1 MLAGAVPIVLEG
13 WLAPYLKG
21 GTVDN
26 QLLDL
31 VVLAL
36 YFAVMIGA
44 GYWGLRRARSAD
56 DYLVAGRRL
65 GPFMYVGCMAAVV
78 LGGASTI
85 GGVALGYDN
94 GISGMWLVFWIGM
107 GVIALGV
114 LMSSRL
120 SRLGVYTVSEMLENR
135 YGVASRLISAIIIAA
150 YALMIAV
157 TSTIA
162 IGTVFNVVLPLSAS
176 VAILLAGGLTVVYS
190 VAGGMWSITLT
201 DIIQFCIMTV
211 GIFFLLL
218 PFSLVAA
225 GGFAGMQEALPASYF
240 DITAIGWQ
248 TIFTY
253 FLLFFFGL
261 MIGQDIWQRVFT
273 ARSPGVARWG
283 SVAAGVYCLL
293 YALAGALVGTA
304 ARVILPGIQSDNAF
318 ARITTEALPAG
329 ITGLV
334 LAAAL
339 AAVMSTASAGLLA
352 SSTILANDVYA
363 GFIARDDHN
372 KVLVNRATTLLV
384 GVVVLVI
391 SLIVSDVVGAL
402 TVAYDL
408 LSGALFVPI
417 VGALFWRRAT
427 AAGALASMAAGSVV
441 VVIFMV
447 VDGLF
452 ANTPIIWG
460 MLASLVAFVV
470 VSLLTPRPSEERM
483 RTWERRLTG
492 SGAEGET

>member
-1 MLAGAVPIVLEG
+1 LD
-13 WLAPYLKG
+13 
-21 GTVDN
+21 T
-26 QLLDL
+26 QLLDF
-31 VVLAL
+31 VVLVL
-36 YFAVMIGA
+36 YFAVMVGA

-65 GPFMYVGCMAAVV
+65 GPFMYIGCLSAVV

-85 GGVALGYDN
+85 GGVALGYEN

-107 GVIALGV
+107 GVIALGI

-135 YGVASRLISAIIIAA
+135 YGAASRLISAIIIAA

-162 IGTVFNVVLPLSAS
+162 IGTVFNVVLPLSSS
-176 VAILLAGGLTVVYS
+176 VAILVAGGLVVAYS

-201 DIIQFCIMTV
+201 DIIQFCIMTL

-218 PFSLVAA
+218 PLSISAA
-225 GGFAGMQEALPASYF
+225 GGLSGMQEALPASYF

-273 ARSPGVARWG
+273 ARSPEIARWG

-304 ARVILPGIQSDNAF
+304 ARVMLPDVQADNAF
-318 ARITTEALPAG
+318 ARMATEALPVG
-329 ITGLV
+329 VTGLV

-363 GFIARDDHN
+363 GFIARGDHN
-372 KVLVNRATTLLV
+372 KVLVSRVTTLLV
-384 GVVVLVI
+384 GIVVLVI

-447 VDGLF
+447 LDGLF

-460 MLASLVAFVV
+460 MLASLVVFVV

-492 SGAEGET
+492 SGAEGEI

>member
-1 MLAGAVPIVLEG
+1 MLA
-13 WLAPYLKG
+13 
-21 GTVDN
+21 N
-26 QLLDL
+26 RLLDI
-31 VVLAL
+31 VVLVL
-36 YFAVMIGA
+36 YFVVMIGA

-56 DYLVAGRRL
+56 DFLVAGRRL
-65 GPFMYVGCMAAVV
+65 GPFMYIGCMAAVV

-85 GGVALGYDN
+85 GGVALGYDY

-107 GVIALGV
+107 GVIALGI

-135 YGVASRLISAIIIAA
+135 YGASSRLISAIIIAA

-162 IGTVFNVVLPLSAS
+162 IGTVFNVVLPLSSS
-176 VAILLAGGLTVVYS
+176 VAILVAGGLVVVYS

-218 PFSLVAA
+218 PFSIFAA
-225 GGFAGMQEALPASYF
+225 GGLSGMREALPASYF

-273 ARSPGVARWG
+273 ARSPEVARWG
-283 SVAAGVYCLL
+283 SIAAGVYCLL

-304 ARVILPGIQSDNAF
+304 ARVILPDLGSSDNAF
-318 ARITTEALPAG
+318 ARITTEAMPVG

-372 KVLVNRATTLLV
+372 KVLVNRVTTLLV
-384 GVVVLVI
+384 GIVVLVI

-492 SGAEGET
+492 AEGEN

>member
-1 MLAGAVPIVLEG
+1 ML
-13 WLAPYLKG
+13 
-21 GTVDN
+21 DN
-26 QLLDL
+26 QLLDY
-31 VVLAL
+31 VVIAL

-65 GPFMYVGCMAAVV
+65 GPFMYVGTLSAVV

-85 GGVALGYDN
+85 GGIALGYEN

-107 GVIALGV
+107 GVIALGI
-114 LMSSRL
+114 LMSTRL

-135 YGVASRLISAIIIAA
+135 YGPAARLISAIIIAA

-162 IGTVFNVVLPLSAS
+162 IGTVFNVVLPLSPS
-176 VAILLAGGLTVVYS
+176 FAILVAGGIVVAYS

-201 DIIQFCIMTV
+201 DYLQFLIMTV

-218 PFSLVAA
+218 PLSIAAA
-225 GGFAGMQEALPASYF
+225 GGFSGMSKALPASYF
-240 DITAIGWQ
+240 DLTAIGWQ

-273 ARSPGVARWG
+273 ARSPEIARWG

-304 ARVILPGIQSDNAF
+304 ARVLFPELATPDNAF
-318 ARITTEALPAG
+318 ARVASDALPVG

-334 LAAAL
+334 IAAAL

-363 GFIARDDHN
+363 GFIARGEHN
-372 KVLVNRATTLLV
+372 KVLVSRVSTLLV

-417 VGALFWRRAT
+417 VGAVFWSRAT
-427 AAGALASMAAGSVV
+427 TMGALASMVAGSIVV
-441 VVIFMV
+441 VVFMV

-452 ANTPIIWG
+452 ANTPIIYG
-460 MLASLVAFVV
+460 MAVSLVVFVV

-492 SGAEGET
+492 SGAEGEI

>member
-1 MLAGAVPIVLEG
+1 MDSL
-13 WLAPYLKG
+13 
-21 GTVDN
+21 
-26 QLLDL
+26 LLDY
-31 VVLAL
+31 VVIAL
-36 YFAVMIGA
+36 YFAVMVGA
-44 GYWGLRRARSAD
+44 GYWGLRRARNAE

-65 GPFMYVGCMAAVV
+65 GPFMYIGCLSAVV

-85 GGVALGYDN
+85 GGVALGYEN

-114 LMSSRL
+114 LMSTRL
-120 SRLGVYTVSEMLENR
+120 SRLGVYTVAEMLENR
-135 YGVASRLISAIIIAA
+135 YGGPSRLISAIIIAA

-162 IGTVFNVVLPLSAS
+162 IGTVFNVVLPLSS
-176 VAILLAGGLTVVYS
+176 GVAILVAGGLVVAYS
-190 VAGGMWSITLT
+190 VTGGMWSITLT

-211 GIFFLLL
+211 GIFFLLVPL
-218 PFSLVAA
+218 SISAA
-225 GGFAGMQEALPASYF
+225 GGLSGMQEALPASFF

-273 ARSPGVARWG
+273 ARTPEIARWG

-304 ARVILPGIQSDNAF
+304 ARVILPDLGSWDNASG
-318 ARITTEALPAG
+318 RITTEALPVG

-352 SSTILANDVYA
+352 SSTLLANDVYA
-363 GFIARDDHN
+363 GFVARGEHN
-372 KVLVNRATTLLV
+372 RVLINRVFALLV
-384 GVVVLVI
+384 GVVTLVI
-391 SLIVSDVVGAL
+391 SLIVSDVIGAL

-427 AAGALASMAAGSVV
+427 AAGALASMAAGSAV

-452 ANTPIIWG
+452 ANTPIIYG
-460 MLASLVAFVV
+460 IVVSLVVFVV
-470 VSLLTPRPSEERM
+470 VSLLTPKPSEERM
-483 RTWERRLTG
+483 RAWESRLSG
-492 SGAEGET
+492 SGAQGEI

>member
-1 MLAGAVPIVLEG
+1 M
-13 WLAPYLKG
+13 
-21 GTVDN
+21 DN
-26 QLLDL
+26 RLLDF

-65 GPFMYVGCMAAVV
+65 GPFMYIGCMAAVV

-85 GGVALGYDN
+85 GGVALGYDY

-107 GVIALGV
+107 GVIALGI

-135 YGVASRLISAIIIAA
+135 YGAASRLISAIIIAA

-162 IGTVFNVVLPLSAS
+162 IGTVFNVVLPLSSS
-176 VAILLAGGLTVVYS
+176 VAILVAGGLVVAYS

-218 PFSLVAA
+218 PLSIFAA
-225 GGFAGMQEALPASYF
+225 GGLSGMQEALPASYF

-273 ARSPGVARWG
+273 ARSPAIARWG

-318 ARITTEALPAG
+318 ARITTEALPVG

-363 GFIARDDHN
+363 GFIARDDQN

-384 GVVVLVI
+384 GIVVLVI

-427 AAGALASMAAGSVV
+427 AAGALASMAAGSAV

-447 VDGLF
+447 LDGLF

-460 MLASLVAFVV
+460 MLASLVVFVV
-470 VSLLTPRPSEERM
+470 VSLLTPKPSEERM
-483 RTWERRLTG
+483 RTWEQRLTG
-492 SGAEGET
+492 SGAEGEI

>member
-1 MLAGAVPIVLEG
+1 
-13 WLAPYLKG
+13 
-21 GTVDN
+21 
-26 QLLDL
+26 
-31 VVLAL
+31 
-36 YFAVMIGA
+36 
-44 GYWGLRRARSAD
+44 
-56 DYLVAGRRL
+56 
-65 GPFMYVGCMAAVV
+65 
-78 LGGASTI
+78 
-85 GGVALGYDN
+85 
-94 GISGMWLVFWIGM
+94 
-107 GVIALGV
+107 
-114 LMSSRL
+114 
-120 SRLGVYTVSEMLENR
+120 VYTVSEMLENR
-135 YGVASRLISAIIIAA
+135 YGAASRLISAIIIAA

-162 IGTVFNVVLPLSAS
+162 IGTVFNVVLPLSS
-176 VAILLAGGLTVVYS
+176 SLAILVAGGLVVAYS

-211 GIFFLLL
+211 GIFFLLVPL
-218 PFSLVAA
+218 SISAA
-225 GGFAGMQEALPASYF
+225 GGLSAMQEALPASYF

-273 ARSPGVARWG
+273 ARSPEIARWG

-304 ARVILPGIQSDNAF
+304 ARVILPDLGSSDNAF
-318 ARITTEALPAG
+318 ARITTEALPVG

-352 SSTILANDVYA
+352 SSTLLANDVYA
-363 GFIARDDHN
+363 GFISRGDHN
-372 KVLVNRATTLLV
+372 KVLVSRVTTLLV
-384 GVVVLVI
+384 GIVVLVI

-441 VVIFMV
+441 VVTFMV
-447 VDGLF
+447 LDGLF

-460 MLASLVAFVV
+460 MLASLVVFVV

-492 SGAEGET
+492 SGAEGEI

>member
-1 MLAGAVPIVLEG
+1 L
-13 WLAPYLKG
+13 
-21 GTVDN
+21 DN
-26 QLLDL
+26 QLLDF
-31 VVLAL
+31 VVLVL

-65 GPFMYVGCMAAVV
+65 GPFMYIGCLAAVV

-107 GVIALGV
+107 GIIALGI

-135 YGVASRLISAIIIAA
+135 YGAASRLISAIIIAA

-162 IGTVFNVVLPLSAS
+162 IGTVFNVVLPLSSS
-176 VAILLAGGLTVVYS
+176 VAILVAGGLVVAYS

-218 PFSLVAA
+218 PLSIFAA
-225 GGFAGMQEALPASYF
+225 GGLSGMQEALPASYF

-273 ARSPGVARWG
+273 ARSPAIARWG

-304 ARVILPGIQSDNAF
+304 ARVILPDLGSSDNAF
-318 ARITTEALPAG
+318 ARITTEALPVG

-363 GFIARDDHN
+363 GFIARGDHN
-372 KVLVNRATTLLV
+372 KVLVSRVATLLV
-384 GVVVLVI
+384 GIVVLVI

-417 VGALFWRRAT
+417 VGALFWTRAT

-447 VDGLF
+447 LDGLF

-483 RTWERRLTG
+483 RRWERRLTG
-492 SGAEGET
+492 SGAEGEI

>member
-1 MLAGAVPIVLEG
+1 M
-13 WLAPYLKG
+13 
-21 GTVDN
+21 N
-26 QLLDL
+26 LLDYL
-31 VVLAL
+31 VVLV

-44 GYWGLRRARSAD
+44 GYWGMRRARNAE

-65 GPFMYVGCMAAVV
+65 GPFMYIGCLSAVV

-85 GGVALGYDN
+85 GGVALGYEN

-114 LMSSRL
+114 LMSTRL
-120 SRLGVYTVSEMLENR
+120 SRLGVYTVAEMLENR
-135 YGVASRLISAIIIAA
+135 YGPASRLISAIIIAA

-162 IGTVFNVVLPLSAS
+162 IGTVFNVVLGLSPS
-176 VAILLAGGLTVVYS
+176 VAILIAGGIVVAYS

-218 PFSLVAA
+218 PIVVVRA
-225 GGFAGMQEALPASYF
+225 GGFSGMQEALPASYF
-240 DITAIGWQ
+240 SLTAIGWQ

-273 ARSPGVARWG
+273 GRSPEIARWG
-283 SVAAGVYCLL
+283 TVAAGVYCLL

-304 ARVILPGIQSDNAF
+304 ARLILPDIQADNAF
-318 ARITTEALPAG
+318 ARIATEALPVG

-363 GFIARDDHN
+363 GFVARGEHN
-372 KVLVNRATTLLV
+372 KVLVSRVTTLLV
-384 GVVVLVI
+384 GVGVLVTAVA
-391 SLIVSDVVGAL
+391 VSDVVGAL

-408 LSGALFVPI
+408 LTGALFVPI

-427 AAGALASMAAGSVV
+427 AAGALASMVAGSVV

-447 VDGLF
+447 LDGLF

-460 MLASLVAFVV
+460 MLASLVVFVGV
-470 VSLLTPRPSEERM
+470 TLLTPKPSEERM

-492 SGAEGET
+492 GETTHVSREA

>member
-1 MLAGAVPIVLEG
+1 M
-13 WLAPYLKG
+13 
-21 GTVDN
+21 N
-26 QLLDL
+26 LLDYL
-31 VVLAL
+31 VILL

-44 GYWGLRRARSAD
+44 GYWGLRRARNAD

-65 GPFMYVGCMAAVV
+65 GPFMYIGCLSAVV

-85 GGVALGYDN
+85 GGVALGYEN

-107 GVIALGV
+107 GVIALGI
-114 LMSSRL
+114 LMSTRL
-120 SRLGVYTVSEMLENR
+120 SRLGVYTVAEMLENR
-135 YGVASRLISAIIIAA
+135 YGSAARLISAIIIAA

-162 IGTVFNVVLPLSAS
+162 IGTVFNVVLGLSPIL
-176 VAILLAGGLTVVYS
+176 AILVAGGIVVAYS

-218 PFSLVAA
+218 PIAVARA
-225 GGFAGMQEALPASYF
+225 GGFSGLQEALPESYF
-240 DITAIGWQ
+240 SLTTIGWQ

-273 ARSPGVARWG
+273 GRSPEIARWG

-304 ARVILPGIQSDNAF
+304 ARVILPNIQADNAF
-318 ARITTEALPAG
+318 ARITTEALPVG

-363 GFIARDDHN
+363 GFVARGEHN
-372 KVLVNRATTLLV
+372 KVLVSRVTTLLV
-384 GVVVLVI
+384 GVGVLVTAVA
-391 SLIVSDVVGAL
+391 VSDVVGAL

-408 LSGALFVPI
+408 LTGALFVPI

-427 AAGALASMAAGSVV
+427 AAGALASMVAGSVV
-441 VVIFMV
+441 VVVFMV
-447 VDGLF
+447 LDGLF

-460 MLASLVAFVV
+460 MLASLVVFVG
-470 VSLLTPRPSEERM
+470 VSLLTPKPSEERM

-492 SGAEGET
+492 GETTQVSREA